1 MKKVAVVS
9 KNICQVLAGGAKYGG
24 GIVVTGNLI
33 RAYANMNDVELTVFT
48 EIDSSA
54 SIDNVRVIEIPYPYS
69 SDSYIDEID
78 KIVKKENFDI
88 VLSANIP
95 QLYHTCLLQCH
106 SPQYKCN
113 NLPFLLRNLKKVFG
127 RKKLDWSIKRFK
139 NIEDCRFIAVS
150 EIIKKDYQENFNI
163 PSERI
168 RDVYP
173 ACTKVFDT
181 LPEIKNNTNITFGI
195 VANSS
200 FNKGGNLLLFVLGLL
215 KLCGYNFRVKI
226 IAPKFRRDFVMQGL
240 VNVFGMNK
248 CVEAIPKQSDM
259 KGFYSTI
266 DVLVLPSINEA
277 FGLVVLE
284 AMAFGKPCIVSSTAG
299 IAEIINSQN
308 GFVFNRR
315 KLSDFIQT
323 IIKVIKIYNEE
334 FSRFK
339 DYCKNAF
346 ETSGIYTWEKF
357 ARKILESSSADR
369 EGVNRY

>member
-1 MKKVAVVS
+1 MS
-9 KNICQVLAGGAKYGG
+9 
-24 GIVVTGNLI
+24 
-33 RAYANMNDVELTVFT
+33 E
-48 EIDSSA
+48 
-54 SIDNVRVIEIPYPYS
+54 
-69 SDSYIDEID
+69 
-78 KIVKKENFDI
+78 
-88 VLSANIP
+88 
-95 QLYHTCLLQCH
+95 
-106 SPQYKCN
+106 
-113 NLPFLLRNLKKVFG
+113 PFE
-127 RKKLDWSIKRFK
+127 W
-139 NIEDCRFIAVS
+139 
-150 EIIKKDYQENFNI
+150 
-163 PSERI
+163 RI
-168 RDVYP
+168 RQRSRYGSRFSE
-173 ACTKVFDT
+173 AEAAENCF
-181 LPEIKNNTNITFGI
+181 I
-195 VANSS
+195 
-200 FNKGGNLLLFVLGLL
+200 
-215 KLCGYNFRVKI
+215 FRAKI